1 MTQET
6 APDCGNTDNDKNKQ
20 KMKRYILIIIAIC
33 AMSTVMAKAPEK
45 DAVYKLI
52 SESYTLNTDGSTE
65 FRKRTELQIFTRMT
79 FDHFGETFIT
89 YNPDFQELII
99 NEAYTIRK
107 DGSKVETPQNAFNP
121 MLPEGCT
128 KCERLNGIRT
138 MVVTHTALEYD
149 AVIVLDYTIRS
160 KNFFFQ
166 ELLEK
171 VDLQEEVPVEKY
183 VVSVT
188 SPDYKPAKFVLNG
201 KLSYTETESTDK
213 GMKTTVMTF
222 TNLPE
227 YPTDEYIFPGDYK
240 AVTFYTMDEP
250 HLIIGKIA
258 QQNAMQKFSN
268 QKITDFFM
276 SRFTE
281 EMTDM
286 DKVLSVR
293 DYIHD
298 NIQTNHLDANVLNY
312 MFASPQQVWESNCA
326 LPIEKNILLAGVL
339 QSLGN
344 DAQLAFMGNSLAS
357 DLKTVVRIQRNGAT
371 DYISANEIEELS
383 LDAFF
388 APATLI
394 MQDGKIENVTAQP
407 ISVERVAE
415 ITLESGKLDDPVVK
429 MEQKVESPQMK
440 YLLVHGTG
448 ATEVSV
454 SQLTGKYY
462 EMTIDDGQ
470 YGTPIRSVNIHNDR
484 KYDVDTKESSEKYG
498 YTVKLPANACCLTKT
513 SHKEITVEGAKLL
526 IDVVVGGNTVMITR
540 TLSLPKEGISAKSS
554 KKFKAMMGEWETPV
568 KVVFSL

>member
-1 MTQET
+1 MTLT
-6 APDCGNTDNDKNKQ
+6 AFG
-20 KMKRYILIIIAIC
+20 
-33 AMSTVMAKAPEK
+33 KAPEK
-45 DAVYKLI
+45 DAIYKLI
-52 SESYTLNTDGSTE
+52 SESYTLNADGSTE
-65 FRKRTELQIFTRMT
+65 FRKRVELQIFTRMT
-79 FDHFGETFIT
+79 FDEFGETFIT

-107 DGSKVETPQNAFNP
+107 DGSKVETPANAFNP
-121 MLPEGCT
+121 MLPESCT

-166 ELLEK
+166 ELMEK

-183 VVSVT
+183 VVSVSAPNT
-188 SPDYKPAKFVLNG
+188 YMSFSLHGEDNLH
-201 KLSYTETESTDK
+201 YTKTESDSN
-213 GMKTTVMTF
+213 GMISFVFTF
-222 TNLPE
+222 TNIPE
-227 YPTDEYIFPGDYK
+227 RPTEEYLFPD
-240 AVTFYTMDEP
+240 ATASLTFFTALEESS
-250 HLIIGKIA
+250 LVRKITN
-258 QQNAMQKFSN
+258 QNSMQKFDN
-268 QKITDFFM
+268 QKITDFFR

-281 EMTDM
+281 EMSDM
-286 DKVLSVR
+286 DKVLLVR

-298 NIQTNHLDANVLNY
+298 YIRTNDVEAKVLNY

-339 QSLGN
+339 QSLGY
-344 DAQLAFMGNSLAS
+344 DARLAFHSDALTA
-357 DLKTVVRIQRNGAT
+357 DLKTVVRILLSGGKT
-371 DYISANEIEELS
+371 YYISANESEELS

-440 YLLVHGTG
+440 YLQVHGIG
-448 ATEVSV
+448 ATKVSV
-454 SQLTGKYY
+454 SQLSDKYY
-462 EMTIDDGQ
+462 EMTIDDGE
-470 YGTPIRSVNIHNDR
+470 YGTEVRSVNIHNDR

-498 YTVKLPANACCLTKT
+498 YAVKLPANVRCLTKT

-540 TLSLPKEGISAKSS
+540 TLSLPKEGISSKSS
-554 KKFKAMMGEWETPV
+554 KKFKAMMGEWEAPM
-568 KVVFSL
+568 KIVFGTR

>member
-1 MTQET
+1 
-6 APDCGNTDNDKNKQ
+6 
-20 KMKRYILIIIAIC
+20 MKRYILIIIAIC

-99 NEAYTIRK
+99 NEAYTIRN

-498 YTVKLPANACCLTKT
+498 YTVKLPANARCLTKT

-526 IDVVVGGNTVMITR
+526 IDVVVGGNTIMITR

>member
-1 MTQET
+1 MIIHVK
-6 APDCGNTDNDKNKQ
+6 NTI
-20 KMKRYILIIIAIC
+20 MKKHIFLLLVVFASFS
-33 AMSTVMAKAPEK
+33 AFAKAPEK
-45 DAVYKLI
+45 DAVYHFI
-52 SESYTLNTDGSTE
+52 SKSYTLNTDGSTE

-89 YNPDFQELII
+89 YNPDFQELIV

-107 DGSKVETPQNAFNP
+107 DGSKVETPENAFNP

-160 KNFFFQ
+160 KDFFFQ

-183 VVSVT
+183 VVSVST
-188 SPDYKPAKFVLNG
+188 PDYKPAKFQLNG
-201 KLSYTETESTDK
+201 ENIAYTITESKNKDFV
-213 GMKTTVMTF
+213 TTVYTF
-222 TNLPE
+222 NNLPE
-227 YPTDEYIFPGDYK
+227 QPTDEYLFPS
-240 AVTFYTMDEP
+240 ATASLTFFTMDIVDN
-250 HLIIGKIA
+250 LIGKIA
-258 QQNAMQKFSN
+258 QQNSMQKFDN
-268 QKITDFFM
+268 QKITDFFL

-281 EMTDM
+281 GMSDM
-286 DKVLSVR
+286 DRILYVR

-298 NIQTNHLDANVLNY
+298 NIRTDNLNAKVLNY

-326 LPIEKNILLAGVL
+326 LPVEKNILLAGVL
-339 QSLGN
+339 KSLGY
-344 DAQLAFMGNSLAS
+344 DAQLAFMSNLLATN
-357 DLKTVVRIQRNGAT
+357 LKTVVRIQRNGMPQ
-371 DYISANEIEELS
+371 YISANEIEELS

-394 MQDGKIENVTAQP
+394 LQDGKIENVTAQP

-429 MEQKVESPQMK
+429 MQQKVESPQMK
-440 YLLVHGTG
+440 YLQVHGTG
-448 ATEVSV
+448 ATKVSV
-454 SQLTGKYY
+454 SQLSGKYY
-462 EMTIDDGQ
+462 EMTIDDGE

-484 KYDVDTKESSEKYG
+484 KYDVDTKESSEKYA
-498 YTVKLPANACCLTKT
+498 YSVKLPANVRCLTKT
-513 SHKEITVEGAKLL
+513 THKEITIEGAKLL

-554 KKFKAMMGEWETPV
+554 KKFKAMMGEWEAPV

>member
-1 MTQET
+1 M
-6 APDCGNTDNDKNKQ
+6 N
-20 KMKRYILIIIAIC
+20 KRYFLVILAVC
-33 AMSTVMAKAPEK
+33 MMAAAFAKAPEK
-45 DAVYKLI
+45 DAVYKLV
-52 SESYTLNTDGSTE
+52 SKSYTLNTDGSTE

-188 SPDYKPAKFVLNG
+188 TPDYKPAKFVLNG
-201 KLSYTETESTDK
+201 KLSYTESENSNK
-213 GMKTTVMTF
+213 NMKTTTMTF
-222 TNLPE
+222 ADLPAL
-227 YPTDEYIFPGDYK
+227 PTDEYFFPGDYK

-250 HLIIGKIA
+250 HHIVGKIA

-268 QKITDFFM
+268 QKITDFFR
-276 SRFTE
+276 SRVKE
-281 EMTDM
+281 DMTDM

-298 NIQTNHLDANVLNY
+298 NIQTNHLDARVLNY

-339 QSLGN
+339 QSLGY
-344 DAQLAFMGNSLAS
+344 DAQFVFLTETLTKDPTSMVYVKVGE
-357 DLKTVVRIQRNGAT
+357 IYY
-371 DYISANEIEELS
+371 YISANEVEDLS
-383 LDAFF
+383 LYVLHPKASFIGLDDQQWA
-388 APATLI
+388 
-394 MQDGKIENVTAQP
+394 QGKIDIKVDVVADIIIDKGNLNNPQ
-407 ISVERVAE
+407 VE
-415 ITLESGKLDDPVVK
+415 VK
-429 MEQKVESPQMK
+429 RKNVESP
-440 YLLVHGTG
+440 L
-448 ATEVSV
+448 TETLRPQEIEVAKASV
-454 SQLTGKYY
+454 SQINNKYY
-462 EMTIDDGQ
+462 ELTIDDGN
-470 YGTPIRSVNIHNDR
+470 YGTQVRSVNIHNDR
-484 KYDVDTKESSEKYG
+484 QYDVCTDGAVEKYV
-498 YTVKLPANACCLTKT
+498 YTVKLPANVRVLTKPV
-513 SHKEITVEGAKLL
+513 HKEITVEKAKLL
-526 IDVVVGGNTVMITR
+526 IDVQIDGQTVTITR
-540 TLSLPKEGISAKSS
+540 QLNLPFDWVTAKSAKA
-554 KKFKAMMGEWETPV
+554 FKAMMGEWEAPV
-568 KVVFSL
+568 KVVMAVN

>member
-1 MTQET
+1 M
-6 APDCGNTDNDKNKQ
+6 N
-20 KMKRYILIIIAIC
+20 KRYFLVILAVC
-33 AMSTVMAKAPEK
+33 MMAAAFGKAPEK
-45 DAVYKLI
+45 DAVYKLV
-52 SESYTLNTDGSTE
+52 SKSYTLNTDGSTE

-188 SPDYKPAKFVLNG
+188 TPDYKPAKFVLNG
-201 KLSYTETESTDK
+201 KLSYTESENSNK
-213 GMKTTVMTF
+213 NMKTTTMTF
-222 TNLPE
+222 ADLPAL
-227 YPTDEYIFPGDYK
+227 PTDEYLFPGEYK

-250 HLIIGKIA
+250 HHIVGKIA

-268 QKITDFFM
+268 QKITDFFR
-276 SRFTE
+276 SRVKE
-281 EMTDM
+281 DMTDM
-286 DKVLSVR
+286 DKVLLVR

-298 NIQTNHLDANVLNY
+298 NIQTNHLDARVLNY

-339 QSLGN
+339 QSLGY
-344 DAQLAFMGNSLAS
+344 DAQFVFLTETLTKDPTSMVYVKVGE
-357 DLKTVVRIQRNGAT
+357 IYY
-371 DYISANEIEELS
+371 YISANEIEDLS
-383 LDAFF
+383 LYVLHPKASFIALDDQQWA
-388 APATLI
+388 
-394 MQDGKIENVTAQP
+394 QGKIDIKVD
-407 ISVERVAE
+407 VVAD
-415 ITLESGKLDDPVVK
+415 IIIDKGNLNNPQVDVK
-429 MEQKVESPQMK
+429 RKNVESP
-440 YLLVHGTG
+440 L
-448 ATEVSV
+448 TETLRPQEIEVAKASV
-454 SQLTGKYY
+454 SQINNKYY
-462 EMTIDDGQ
+462 ELTIDDGN
-470 YGTPIRSVNIHNDR
+470 YGTQVRSVNIHNDR
-484 KYDVDTKESSEKYG
+484 QYDVCTDGAVEKYV
-498 YTVKLPANACCLTKT
+498 YTVKLPANVRVLTKPV
-513 SHKEITVEGAKLL
+513 HKEITVEKAKLL
-526 IDVVVGGNTVMITR
+526 IDVQIDGQTVTITR
-540 TLSLPKEGISAKSS
+540 QLNLPFDWVTAKSAKA
-554 KKFKAMMGEWETPV
+554 FKAMMGEWEAPV
-568 KVVFSL
+568 KVVMAVN

>member
-1 MTQET
+1 M
-6 APDCGNTDNDKNKQ
+6 N
-20 KMKRYILIIIAIC
+20 KRYFLVILAVC
-33 AMSTVMAKAPEK
+33 MMAAAFAKAPEK
-45 DAVYKLI
+45 DAVYKLV
-52 SESYTLNTDGSTE
+52 SKSYTLNTDGSTE

-107 DGSKVETPQNAFNP
+107 DGSKVETPRNAFNP

-188 SPDYKPAKFVLNG
+188 TPDYKPAKFVLNG
-201 KLSYTETESTDK
+201 KLSYTESENSNK
-213 GMKTTVMTF
+213 NMKTTTMTF
-222 TNLPE
+222 SDLPAL
-227 YPTDEYIFPGDYK
+227 PTDEYLFPGEYK

-250 HLIIGKIA
+250 HHIVGKIA

-268 QKITDFFM
+268 QKITDFFR
-276 SRFTE
+276 SRVKE
-281 EMTDM
+281 DMTDM

-298 NIQTNHLDANVLNY
+298 NIQTNHLDARVLNY

-339 QSLGN
+339 QSLGY
-344 DAQLAFMGNSLAS
+344 DAQFVFLTETLTKDPTSMVYVKVGE
-357 DLKTVVRIQRNGAT
+357 IYY
-371 DYISANEIEELS
+371 YISANEVEDLS
-383 LDAFF
+383 LYVLHPKASFIALDDQQWA
-388 APATLI
+388 
-394 MQDGKIENVTAQP
+394 QGKIDIKVD
-407 ISVERVAE
+407 VVAD
-415 ITLESGKLDDPVVK
+415 IIIDKGNLNNPQVDVK
-429 MEQKVESPQMK
+429 RKNVESP
-440 YLLVHGTG
+440 L
-448 ATEVSV
+448 TETLRPQEIEVAKASV
-454 SQLTGKYY
+454 SQINNKYY
-462 EMTIDDGQ
+462 ELTIDDGN
-470 YGTPIRSVNIHNDR
+470 YGTQVRSVNIHNDR
-484 KYDVDTKESSEKYG
+484 QYDVCTDGAVEKYA
-498 YTVKLPANACCLTKT
+498 YTVKLPANVRVLTKPV
-513 SHKEITVEGAKLL
+513 HKEITVEKAKLL
-526 IDVVVGGNTVMITR
+526 IDVQINGQTVTITR
-540 TLSLPKEGISAKSS
+540 QLNLPFDWVTAKSAKA
-554 KKFKAMMGEWETPV
+554 FKAMMGEWEAPV
-568 KVVFSL
+568 KVVMAVN

>member
-1 MTQET
+1 M
-6 APDCGNTDNDKNKQ
+6 N
-20 KMKRYILIIIAIC
+20 KRYFLVILAVC
-33 AMSTVMAKAPEK
+33 MMAAAFGKAPEK
-45 DAVYKLI
+45 DAVYKLV
-52 SESYTLNTDGSTE
+52 SKSYTLNTDGSTE

-188 SPDYKPAKFVLNG
+188 TPDYKPAKFVLNG
-201 KLSYTETESTDK
+201 KLSYTESENSNK
-213 GMKTTVMTF
+213 NMKTTTMTF
-222 TNLPE
+222 ADLPAL
-227 YPTDEYIFPGDYK
+227 PTDEYLFPGEYK

-250 HLIIGKIA
+250 HHIVGKIA

-268 QKITDFFM
+268 QKITDFFR
-276 SRFTE
+276 SRVKE
-281 EMTDM
+281 DMTDM

-298 NIQTNHLDANVLNY
+298 NIQTNHLDARVLNY

-339 QSLGN
+339 QSLGY
-344 DAQLAFMGNSLAS
+344 DAQFVFLTETLTKDPTSMVYVKVGE
-357 DLKTVVRIQRNGAT
+357 IYY
-371 DYISANEIEELS
+371 YISANEIEDLS
-383 LDAFF
+383 LYVLHPKASFIALDDQQWA
-388 APATLI
+388 
-394 MQDGKIENVTAQP
+394 QGKIDIKVDVVADIIIDKGNLSNPQ
-407 ISVERVAE
+407 VE
-415 ITLESGKLDDPVVK
+415 VK
-429 MEQKVESPQMK
+429 RKNVESP
-440 YLLVHGTG
+440 L
-448 ATEVSV
+448 TETLRPQEIEVAKASV
-454 SQLTGKYY
+454 SQINNKYY
-462 EMTIDDGQ
+462 ELTIDDGN
-470 YGTPIRSVNIHNDR
+470 YGTQVRSVNIHNDR
-484 KYDVDTKESSEKYG
+484 QYDVCTDGAVEKYV
-498 YTVKLPANACCLTKT
+498 YTVKLPANVRVLTKPV
-513 SHKEITVEGAKLL
+513 HKEITVEKAKLL
-526 IDVVVGGNTVMITR
+526 IDVQIDGQTVTITR
-540 TLSLPKEGISAKSS
+540 QLNLPFDWVTAKSAKA
-554 KKFKAMMGEWETPV
+554 FKAMMGEWEAPV
-568 KVVFSL
+568 

>member
-1 MTQET
+1 M
-6 APDCGNTDNDKNKQ
+6 N
-20 KMKRYILIIIAIC
+20 KRYFLVILAVC
-33 AMSTVMAKAPEK
+33 MMAAAFGKAPEK
-45 DAVYKLI
+45 DAVYKLV
-52 SESYTLNTDGSTE
+52 SKSYTLNTDGSTE

-107 DGSKVETPQNAFNP
+107 DGSKVETPRNAFNP

-188 SPDYKPAKFVLNG
+188 TPDYKPAKFVLNG
-201 KLSYTETESTDK
+201 KLSYTESENSNK
-213 GMKTTVMTF
+213 NMKTTTMTF
-222 TNLPE
+222 ADLPAL
-227 YPTDEYIFPGDYK
+227 PTDEYLFPGEYK

-250 HLIIGKIA
+250 HHIVGKIA

-268 QKITDFFM
+268 QKITDFFR
-276 SRFTE
+276 SHVKE
-281 EMTDM
+281 GMTDM

-298 NIQTNHLDANVLNY
+298 NIQTNHLDARVLNY

-339 QSLGN
+339 QSLGY
-344 DAQLAFMGNSLAS
+344 DAQFVFLTETLTKDPTSMVYVKVGE
-357 DLKTVVRIQRNGAT
+357 IYY
-371 DYISANEIEELS
+371 YISANEVEDLS
-383 LDAFF
+383 LYVLHPKASFIGLDDQQWA
-388 APATLI
+388 
-394 MQDGKIENVTAQP
+394 QGKIDIKVD
-407 ISVERVAE
+407 VVAD
-415 ITLESGKLDDPVVK
+415 IIIDKGNLNNPQVDVK
-429 MEQKVESPQMK
+429 RKNVESP
-440 YLLVHGTG
+440 L
-448 ATEVSV
+448 TETLRPQEIEVAKASV
-454 SQLTGKYY
+454 SQINNKYY
-462 EMTIDDGQ
+462 ELTIDDGN
-470 YGTPIRSVNIHNDR
+470 YGTQVRSVNIHNDR
-484 KYDVDTKESSEKYG
+484 QYDVCTDGAVEKYV
-498 YTVKLPANACCLTKT
+498 YTVKLPANVRVLTKPV
-513 SHKEITVEGAKLL
+513 HKEITVEKAKLL
-526 IDVVVGGNTVMITR
+526 IDVQIDGQTVTITR
-540 TLSLPKEGISAKSS
+540 QLNLPFAWVTAKSAKA
-554 KKFKAMMGEWETPV
+554 FKAMMGEWEAPV
-568 KVVFSL
+568 KVVMAVN

>member
-1 MTQET
+1 
-6 APDCGNTDNDKNKQ
+6 
-20 KMKRYILIIIAIC
+20 MKRYILIIIAIC

-107 DGSKVETPQNAFNP
+107 DGSKVETPENAFNP

-498 YTVKLPANACCLTKT
+498 YTVKLPANARCLTKT

-526 IDVVVGGNTVMITR
+526 IDVVVGGNTIMITR

>member
-1 MTQET
+1 MI
-6 APDCGNTDNDKNKQ
+6 KK
-20 KMKRYILIIIAIC
+20 YVLVILTIC
-33 AMSTVMAKAPEK
+33 AIVPVFGKAPEK
-45 DAVYKLI
+45 DAIYKLI

-107 DGSKVETPQNAFNP
+107 DGSKVETPENAFNP

-188 SPDYKPAKFVLNG
+188 TPDYKPAKFVLNG
-201 KLSYTETESTDK
+201 KLSYTETENTDK

-240 AVTFYTMDEP
+240 AVTFYTMDEL
-250 HLIIGKIA
+250 HHIVGKIA
-258 QQNAMQKFSN
+258 QQNAMQNFSN
-268 QKITDFFM
+268 QIITDFFH

-281 EMTDM
+281 EMTEM
-286 DKVLSVR
+286 DKVLYVR

-298 NIQTNHLDANVLNY
+298 HIRTNHVDAKVLNY
-312 MFASPQQVWESNCA
+312 MFASPSYVWSSNCA
-326 LPIEKNILLAGVL
+326 LPIEKNILLARVL
-339 QSLGN
+339 QSLGFE
-344 DAQLAFMGNSLAS
+344 AQFVFLSETLTEDPTSMVYVKVGETFY
-357 DLKTVVRIQRNGAT
+357 
-371 DYISANEIEELS
+371 YISADEVEDLS
-383 LDAFF
+383 LYVLHPRNSFIGLDGQQWSQEKIDVNVDVAADIIVEDGNMA
-388 APATLI
+388 AP
-394 MQDGKIENVTAQP
+394 KV
-407 ISVERVAE
+407 
-415 ITLESGKLDDPVVK
+415 VVK
-429 MEQKVESPQMK
+429 RKNVQSPMTETLRPQEIGVAKV
-440 YLLVHGTG
+440 
-448 ATEVSV
+448 AV
-454 SQLTGKYY
+454 SQLTGNYY
-462 EMTIDDGQ
+462 ELTIDNGN
-470 YGTPIRSVNIHNDR
+470 YGTQVRSVNIHNDR
-484 KYDVDTKESSEKYG
+484 TYDVCTDGAVEKYA
-498 YTVKLPANACCLTKT
+498 YTVKLPANVRILTK
-513 SHKEITVEGAKLL
+513 SVHKEITVEKAKLQ
-526 IDVVVGGNTVMITR
+526 IDVQIDGQTVTITR
-540 TLSLPKEGISAKSS
+540 QLSLPFDWVTAKSAKA
-554 KKFKAMMGEWETPV
+554 FKAMMGEWEAPM
-568 KVVFSL
+568 KVVFSTR

>member
-1 MTQET
+1 
-6 APDCGNTDNDKNKQ
+6 
-20 KMKRYILIIIAIC
+20 MKRYILIIIAIC

-52 SESYTLNTDGSTE
+52 SKSYTLNTDGSTE

-107 DGSKVETPQNAFNP
+107 DGSKVETPANAFNP

-149 AVIVLDYTIRS
+149 AIIVLDYTIRS

-188 SPDYKPAKFVLNG
+188 TPDYKPAKFQLNG
-201 KLSYTETESTDK
+201 ENLSYTKAESKDK
-213 GMKTTVMTF
+213 DDLTTVYTF

-227 YPTDEYIFPGDYK
+227 APTCDLVFPS
-240 AVTFYTMDEP
+240 AWSSLTFYTLDNPEA
-250 HLIIGKIA
+250 IISRIA
-258 QQNAMQKFSN
+258 TQNSLNKFAN
-268 QKITDFFM
+268 EKITEFFRN
-276 SRFTE
+276 RFTG

-286 DKVLSVR
+286 DKILLVR

-298 NIQTNHLDANVLNY
+298 YIHMNDVDAKTLNY

-326 LPIEKNILLAGVL
+326 TPIEKDILLVGVL
-339 QSLGN
+339 QSLGY
-344 DAQLAFMGNSLAS
+344 DAELMFKESTLSS
-357 DLKTVVRIQRNGAT
+357 DLETAVCVNVYL
-371 DYISANEIEELS
+371 YISANKKEDLNLIVFSQSKFIGLNGNPG
-383 LDAFF
+383 FF
-388 APATLI
+388 PPILTFVDVNANITF
-394 MQDGKIENVTAQP
+394 EN
-407 ISVERVAE
+407 
-415 ITLESGKLDDPVVK
+415 GKLDSPIVSFTKKDVK
-429 MEQKVESPQMK
+429 SPMCLTLQPQNTKVAK
-440 YLLVHGTG
+440 
-448 ATEVSV
+448 VSV
-454 SQLTGKYY
+454 TQLNNRYY
-462 EMTIDDGQ
+462 EMTIDDGN
-470 YGTPIRSVNIHNDR
+470 YGTKVHA
-484 KYDVDTKESSEKYG
+484 VDIPADLTYNLDTQGSMEFYI
-498 YTVKLPANACCLTKT
+498 YTITLPANVRCLTKPVR
-513 SHKEITVEGAKLL
+513 KEITVENAKLL
-526 IDVVVGGNTVMITR
+526 IDVQVDGQTVKIYR
-540 TLSLPKEGISAKSS
+540 ELSMRLDGISAKNV
-554 KKFKAMMGEWETPV
+554 KKFKAMMGEWEAPV

>member
-1 MTQET
+1 MLI
-6 APDCGNTDNDKNKQ
+6 PISSIKVKRRVRKDLGNLEELKASLRTYGLLNPITINS
-20 KMKRYILIIIAIC
+20 RY
-33 AMSTVMAKAPEK
+33 
-45 DAVYKLI
+45 
-52 SESYTLNTDGSTE
+52 
-65 FRKRTELQIFTRMT
+65 
-79 FDHFGETFIT
+79 
-89 YNPDFQELII
+89 ELIAGERRLTAAKELGWTNI
-99 NEAYTIRK
+99 HANIVDNLTEIEQLEMEIEENNQRK
-107 DGSKVETPQNAFNP
+107 EFTDE
-121 MLPEGCT
+121 
-128 KCERLNGIRT
+128 
-138 MVVTHTALEYD
+138 
-149 AVIVLDYTIRS
+149 
-160 KNFFFQ
+160 
-166 ELLEK
+166 ELLEG
-171 VDLQEEVPVEKY
+171 
-183 VVSVT
+183 
-188 SPDYKPAKFVLNG
+188 YKRLERMRN
-201 KLSYTETESTDK
+201 
-213 GMKTTVMTF
+213 
-222 TNLPE
+222 
-227 YPTDEYIFPGDYK
+227 PGFFYK
-240 AVTFYTMDEP
+240 IYLFFKR
-250 HLIIGKIA
+250 L
-258 QQNAMQKFSN
+258 F
-268 QKITDFFM
+268 QKITDFFK
-276 SRFTE
+276 SRFTD
-281 EMTDM
+281 EMNVM
-286 DKVLSVR
+286 DKILYVR

-298 NIQTNHLDANVLNY
+298 NIQTNHLDASVLNY

-498 YTVKLPANACCLTKT
+498 YTVKLPANARCLTKT

-526 IDVVVGGNTVMITR
+526 IDVVVGGNTIMITR

>member
-1 MTQET
+1 M
-6 APDCGNTDNDKNKQ
+6 N
-20 KMKRYILIIIAIC
+20 KRYFLVILAVC
-33 AMSTVMAKAPEK
+33 MMAAAFGKAPEK
-45 DAVYKLI
+45 DAVYKLV
-52 SESYTLNTDGSTE
+52 SKSYTLNTDGSTE

-188 SPDYKPAKFVLNG
+188 TPDYKPAKFVLNG
-201 KLSYTETESTDK
+201 KLSYTESENSNK
-213 GMKTTVMTF
+213 NMKTTTMTF
-222 TNLPE
+222 ADLPAL
-227 YPTDEYIFPGDYK
+227 PTDEYLFPGDYK

-250 HLIIGKIA
+250 HHIVGKIA

-268 QKITDFFM
+268 QKITDFFR
-276 SRFTE
+276 SRVKE
-281 EMTDM
+281 DMTDM

-298 NIQTNHLDANVLNY
+298 NIQTNHLDARVLNY

-339 QSLGN
+339 QSLGY
-344 DAQLAFMGNSLAS
+344 DAQFVFLTETLTKDPTSMVYVKVGE
-357 DLKTVVRIQRNGAT
+357 IYY
-371 DYISANEIEELS
+371 YISANEVEDLS
-383 LDAFF
+383 LYVLHPKASFIALDDQQWA
-388 APATLI
+388 
-394 MQDGKIENVTAQP
+394 QGKIDIKVD
-407 ISVERVAE
+407 VVAD
-415 ITLESGKLDDPVVK
+415 IIIDKGNLNNPQVDVK
-429 MEQKVESPQMK
+429 RKNVESP
-440 YLLVHGTG
+440 L
-448 ATEVSV
+448 TETLRPQEIEVAKASV
-454 SQLTGKYY
+454 SQINNKYY
-462 EMTIDDGQ
+462 ELTIDDGN
-470 YGTPIRSVNIHNDR
+470 YGTQVRSVNIHNDR
-484 KYDVDTKESSEKYG
+484 QYDVCTDGAVEKYV
-498 YTVKLPANACCLTKT
+498 YTVKLPANVRVLTKPV
-513 SHKEITVEGAKLL
+513 HKEITVEKAKLL
-526 IDVVVGGNTVMITR
+526 IDVQIDGQTVTITR
-540 TLSLPKEGISAKSS
+540 QLNLPFDWVTAKSAKA
-554 KKFKAMMGEWETPV
+554 FKAMMGEWEAPV
-568 KVVFSL
+568 KVVMALN

>member
-1 MTQET
+1 M
-6 APDCGNTDNDKNKQ
+6 N
-20 KMKRYILIIIAIC
+20 KRYFLVILAVC
-33 AMSTVMAKAPEK
+33 MMAAAFAKAPEK
-45 DAVYKLI
+45 DAVYKLV
-52 SESYTLNTDGSTE
+52 SKSYTLNTDGSTE

-107 DGSKVETPQNAFNP
+107 DGSKVETPRNAFNP

-188 SPDYKPAKFVLNG
+188 TPDYKPAKFVLNG
-201 KLSYTETESTDK
+201 KLSYTESENSNK
-213 GMKTTVMTF
+213 NMKTTTMTF
-222 TNLPE
+222 ADLPAL
-227 YPTDEYIFPGDYK
+227 PTDEYLFPGEYK

-250 HLIIGKIA
+250 HHIVGKIA

-268 QKITDFFM
+268 QKITDFFR
-276 SRFTE
+276 SRVKE
-281 EMTDM
+281 DMTDM

-298 NIQTNHLDANVLNY
+298 NIQTNHLDARVLNY

-339 QSLGN
+339 QSLGY
-344 DAQLAFMGNSLAS
+344 DAQFVFLTETLTKDPTSMVYVKVGE
-357 DLKTVVRIQRNGAT
+357 IYY
-371 DYISANEIEELS
+371 YISANEVEDLS
-383 LDAFF
+383 LYVLHPKASFIGLDDQQWA
-388 APATLI
+388 
-394 MQDGKIENVTAQP
+394 QGKIDIKVD
-407 ISVERVAE
+407 VVAD
-415 ITLESGKLDDPVVK
+415 IIIDKGNLNNPQVDVK
-429 MEQKVESPQMK
+429 RKNVESP
-440 YLLVHGTG
+440 L
-448 ATEVSV
+448 TETLRPQEIEVAKASV
-454 SQLTGKYY
+454 SQINNKYY
-462 EMTIDDGQ
+462 ELTIDDGN
-470 YGTPIRSVNIHNDR
+470 YGTQVRSVNVHNDR
-484 KYDVDTKESSEKYG
+484 QYDVCTDGAVEKYV
-498 YTVKLPANACCLTKT
+498 YTVKLPANVRVLTKPV
-513 SHKEITVEGAKLL
+513 HKEITVEKAKLL
-526 IDVVVGGNTVMITR
+526 IDVQIDGQTVTITR
-540 TLSLPKEGISAKSS
+540 QLNLPFAWVTAKSAKA
-554 KKFKAMMGEWETPV
+554 FKAMMGEWEAPV
-568 KVVFSL
+568 KVVMAVN

>member
-1 MTQET
+1 MM
-6 APDCGNTDNDKNKQ
+6 A
-20 KMKRYILIIIAIC
+20 A
-33 AMSTVMAKAPEK
+33 AFAKAPEK
-45 DAVYKLI
+45 DAVYKLV
-52 SESYTLNTDGSTE
+52 SKSYTLNTDGSTE

-183 VVSVT
+183 VLSVT
-188 SPDYKPAKFVLNG
+188 TPDYKPAKFVLNG
-201 KLSYTETESTDK
+201 KLSYTESENSNK
-213 GMKTTVMTF
+213 NMKTTTMTF
-222 TNLPE
+222 ADLPAL
-227 YPTDEYIFPGDYK
+227 PTDEYLFPGEYK

-250 HLIIGKIA
+250 HHIVGKIA

-268 QKITDFFM
+268 QKITDFFR
-276 SRFTE
+276 SRVKE
-281 EMTDM
+281 DMTDM

-298 NIQTNHLDANVLNY
+298 NIQTNHLDARVLNY

-339 QSLGN
+339 QSLGY
-344 DAQLAFMGNSLAS
+344 DAQFVFLTETLTKDPTSMVYVKVGE
-357 DLKTVVRIQRNGAT
+357 IYY
-371 DYISANEIEELS
+371 YISANEIEDLS
-383 LDAFF
+383 LYVLHPKASFIALDDQQWA
-388 APATLI
+388 
-394 MQDGKIENVTAQP
+394 QGKIDIKVDVVADIIIDKGNLNNPQ
-407 ISVERVAE
+407 VE
-415 ITLESGKLDDPVVK
+415 VK
-429 MEQKVESPQMK
+429 RKNVESP
-440 YLLVHGTG
+440 L
-448 ATEVSV
+448 TETLRPQEIEVAKASV
-454 SQLTGKYY
+454 SQINNKYY
-462 EMTIDDGQ
+462 ELTIDDGN
-470 YGTPIRSVNIHNDR
+470 YGTQVRSVNIHNDR
-484 KYDVDTKESSEKYG
+484 QYDVCTDGAVEKYA
-498 YTVKLPANACCLTKT
+498 YTVKLPANVRVLTKPV
-513 SHKEITVEGAKLL
+513 HKEITVEKAKLL
-526 IDVVVGGNTVMITR
+526 IDVQIDGQTVTITR
-540 TLSLPKEGISAKSS
+540 QLNLPFAWVTAKSAKA
-554 KKFKAMMGEWETPV
+554 FKAMMGEWEAPV
-568 KVVFSL
+568 KVVMAVN

>member
-1 MTQET
+1 
-6 APDCGNTDNDKNKQ
+6 
-20 KMKRYILIIIAIC
+20 
-33 AMSTVMAKAPEK
+33 MSSVMAKAPEK

-107 DGSKVETPQNAFNP
+107 DGSKVETPENAFNP

-171 VDLQEEVPVEKY
+171 VELQEEVPVEKY

-188 SPDYKPAKFVLNG
+188 TPNTYRSFSLHGENN
-201 KLSYTETESTDK
+201 LHYTKTESEDN
-213 GMKTTVMTF
+213 GMMSFVFTF
-222 TNLPE
+222 TDIPE
-227 YPTDEYIFPGDYK
+227 RPTDEYLFPN
-240 AVTFYTMDEP
+240 AVASLTFYTALDEAN
-250 HLIIGKIA
+250 LVGKITD
-258 QQNAMQKFSN
+258 QNSMQEFDN
-268 QKITDFFM
+268 QTITDFFRG
-276 SRFTE
+276 RFTE
-281 EMTDM
+281 KMDDM
-286 DKVLSVR
+286 DKILYVR

-298 NIQTNHLDANVLNY
+298 NIHTNHLDAKVLNY

-326 LPIEKNILLAGVL
+326 LPIEKDILLAGVL
-339 QSLGN
+339 QSLGY
-344 DAQLAFMGNSLAS
+344 DAQLAFPINSLA
-357 DLKTVVRIQRNGAT
+357 DVLKTVVRIQRNGAT

-388 APATLI
+388 APETLI
-394 MQDGKIENVTAQP
+394 LQDGKIENVTAQP
-407 ISVERVAE
+407 ISVGRVAE
-415 ITLESGKLDDPVVK
+415 ITIESGKLDDPVVK
-429 MEQKVESPQMK
+429 MQQKVESPKMK
-440 YLLVHGTG
+440 YLQVHGIGDTK
-448 ATEVSV
+448 VSV
-454 SQLTGKYY
+454 SQLSGKYY
-462 EMTIDDGQ
+462 EMTIDDGD

-498 YTVKLPANACCLTKT
+498 YAVKLPANVRCLTKT

>member
-1 MTQET
+1 M
-6 APDCGNTDNDKNKQ
+6 N
-20 KMKRYILIIIAIC
+20 KRYFLVILAVC
-33 AMSTVMAKAPEK
+33 MMAAAFGKAPEK
-45 DAVYKLI
+45 DAVYKLV
-52 SESYTLNTDGSTE
+52 SKSYTLNTDGSTE

-183 VVSVT
+183 VLSVT
-188 SPDYKPAKFVLNG
+188 TPDYKPAKFVLNG
-201 KLSYTETESTDK
+201 KLSYTESENSNK
-213 GMKTTVMTF
+213 NMKTTTMTF
-222 TNLPE
+222 ADLPAL
-227 YPTDEYIFPGDYK
+227 PTDEYLFPGEYK

-250 HLIIGKIA
+250 HHIVGKIA

-268 QKITDFFM
+268 QKITDFFR
-276 SRFTE
+276 SRVKE
-281 EMTDM
+281 DMTDM

-298 NIQTNHLDANVLNY
+298 NIQTNHLDARVLNY

-339 QSLGN
+339 QSLGY
-344 DAQLAFMGNSLAS
+344 DAQFVFLTETLTKDPTSMVYVKVGE
-357 DLKTVVRIQRNGAT
+357 IYY
-371 DYISANEIEELS
+371 YISANEVEDLS
-383 LDAFF
+383 LYVLHPKASFIALDDQQWA
-388 APATLI
+388 
-394 MQDGKIENVTAQP
+394 QGKIDIKVD
-407 ISVERVAE
+407 VVAD
-415 ITLESGKLDDPVVK
+415 IIIDKGNLSNPQVDVK
-429 MEQKVESPQMK
+429 RKNVESP
-440 YLLVHGTG
+440 L
-448 ATEVSV
+448 TETLRPQEIEVAKASV
-454 SQLTGKYY
+454 SQINNKYY
-462 EMTIDDGQ
+462 ELTIDDGN
-470 YGTPIRSVNIHNDR
+470 YGTQVRSVNIHNDR
-484 KYDVDTKESSEKYG
+484 QYDVCTDGAVEKYV
-498 YTVKLPANACCLTKT
+498 YTVKLPANVRVLTKPV
-513 SHKEITVEGAKLL
+513 HKEITVEKAKLL
-526 IDVVVGGNTVMITR
+526 IDVQIDGQTVTITR
-540 TLSLPKEGISAKSS
+540 QLNLPFDWVTAKSAKA
-554 KKFKAMMGEWETPV
+554 FKAMMGEWEAPV
-568 KVVFSL
+568 KVVMAVN